1 MSYLRQAAPPVI
13 QAVGWLPSPEKE
25 NKIEETL
32 EQLRQDRD
40 AYKQAYENMCVFYK
54 QLVLAKQRLTASYEA
69 VEHSVQ
75 RTANAASQQAHLARI
90 VVIKSNWLRLNRPAS
105 NANR

>member
-1 MSYLRQAAPPVI
+1 MSSLRQAAPPVI

-75 RTANAASQQAHLARI
+75 ADEKPCPFDHKELFQTGTDVCPECNEVTAFHR
-90 VVIKSNWLRLNRPAS
+90 
-105 NANR
+105 